1 MSEEPEFPTG
11 EPNENIEAPGAAE
24 GGAGEPG
31 PGAPKEDVEA
41 GPAKDEIERAGAAE
55 GGAGAGEAGGA
66 EPDDKPLPMRRAS
79 DAHPIKRKL
88 VMSLAGLYAVSV
100 IAAAVVLWRSHSS
113 QNGEDGKGSVDLKP
127 MVGLLSGAKKK
138 DGVGLLTIS
147 GPIYRSAGGRMFERG
162 VQQWGRKLTKLAKKK
177 NVKAIVININ
187 SPGGSVGAVQEL
199 YTTILRVKKEY
210 KKPIVAHLGDVAAS
224 GGYYLAV
231 TCDKIVA
238 HPGTLVGS
246 IGVIFNN
253 VNIEGLLSKIG
264 VKSRVIKSGK
274 MKDIGSMSRPMTK
287 EEHALLQALIDNAY
301 GQFLGAVVEG
311 RKLPEEHIR
320 PLADGR
326 IFTGAQALENG
337 LVDELG
343 DSYSAILLAAR
354 LGGIKDKKPK
364 VIRDTDGLSTFMDML
379 QSRWP
384 WAKSTEVSVLSEIRQ
399 WTYHGLEYRW

>member
-1 MSEEPEFPTG
+1 MNEEQGFSTG
-11 EPNENIEAPGAAE
+11 ES
-24 GGAGEPG
+24 
-31 PGAPKEDVEA
+31 
-41 GPAKDEIERAGAAE
+41 GPAKDEE
-55 GGAGAGEAGGA
+55 
-66 EPDDKPLPMRRAS
+66 PLPSRRAS

-100 IAAAVVLWRSHSS
+100 IAAAVVLWRSHSG
-113 QNGEDGKGSVDLKP
+113 QNGEDGRGVDLKP
-127 MVGLLSGAKKK
+127 LAGLLANAKKK
-138 DGVGLLTIS
+138 DAVGLLTIN
-147 GPIYRSAGGRMFERG
+147 GPIYRSANGRIFERG
-162 VQQWGRKLTKLAKKK
+162 VQQWGRKLVKLAKKK

-199 YTTILRVKKEY
+199 YATILRVKKEY

-301 GQFLGAVVEG
+301 GQFLRAVVEG

-326 IFTGAQALENG
+326 IFTGAQALKNG
-337 LVDELG
+337 LVDSLG
-343 DSYSAILLAAR
+343 DSHSAILLAAK

-364 VIRDTDGLSTFMDML
+364 VIRDSDNLSTFLEML
-379 QSRWP
+379 ESRVP
-384 WAKSTEVSVLSEIRQ
+384 WANSTEAAVLSELRQ